1 MSALPPR
8 PAQRLSARERPSGSP
23 VMFQSWHDL
32 LFLHWAWDPAAIQ
45 ATLPSG
51 LHVDTF
57 EGQAWI
63 GVVPFWMDSVRPRF
77 LPPVPALSWF
87 QELNLRTYVF
97 DDKGE
102 PGVWFYSLDCNQ
114 PIATQIART
123 FFHLNYQ
130 HARQSGRRASPDA
143 PADFY
148 SFRPA
153 SRGESHFRYQATT
166 RPFTANPDSLEFFL
180 AERYR
185 LFASTPSGLR
195 TGRVWHEPY
204 PLQSVQVSAAHTS
217 LWVDQGFIPPDRP
230 ADHAMT
236 SAGVDVSIYPL
247 LPVS

>member
-1 MSALPPR
+1 MSAPLPR
-8 PAQRLSARERPSGSP
+8 SAQRLSSRERPAGSP

-57 EGQAWI
+57 ESHAWI

-77 LPPVPALSWF
+77 LPPGPALSWF

-97 DDKGE
+97 DERGE

-114 PIATQIART
+114 PIATQLART
-123 FFHLNYQ
+123 FFNLNYQ
-130 HARQSGRRASPDA
+130 HARQSGRRAQPDH

-148 SFRPA
+148 SLNRRT
-153 SRGESHFRYQATT
+153 RGESHFRYQATGDPYEAAPET
-166 RPFTANPDSLEFFL
+166 LEFFL

-185 LFASTPSGLR
+185 LFASNGHDLKS
-195 TGRVWHEPY
+195 GRVWHHPY
-204 PLQSVQVSAAHTS
+204 PLQTVRIESEQTS
-217 LWVDQGFIPPDRP
+217 LWVDQGFVPPNRP
-230 ADHAMT
+230 ADHAMA
-236 SAGVDVSIYPL
+236 SAGVDVSIFPL
-247 LPVS
+247 RTIS

>member
-8 PAQRLSARERPSGSP
+8 PAQRLAARKPPAGDP

-32 LFLHWAWDPAAIQ
+32 LFLHWAWNPSLIQ
-45 ATLPSG
+45 ATLPPG

-63 GVVPFWMDSVRPRF
+63 GVVPFWIDSVRPRF

-97 DDKGE
+97 DDNGE
-102 PGVWFYSLDCNQ
+102 PGVWFYCLDCNQ
-114 PIATQIART
+114 PIATQLARS
-123 FFHLNYQ
+123 FFNLNYQ
-130 HARQSGRRASPDA
+130 HARQSGRRAQPDH

-148 SFRPA
+148 SMNRRT
-153 SRGESHFRYQATT
+153 RGESHFRYQATGESYE
-166 RPFTANPDSLEFFL
+166 TAPETLEFFL

-185 LFASTPSGLR
+185 LFASNGHALKA
-195 TGRVWHEPY
+195 GRVWHHPY
-204 PLQSVQVSAAHTS
+204 RLQSALIESEQTS
-217 LWVDQGFIPPDRP
+217 LWVDQGFFPPNRP
-230 ADHAMT
+230 ADHAMV

-247 LPVS
+247 RTIS